1 MIPQNVTSVLRWIR
15 KNRYLNIISVTLLAF
30 SILLAGRSCSDKP
43 VLLPSI
49 TTLKA
54 NDADITSNSAILK
67 GHIKYLGNQK
77 IIEYGIELSKN
88 QLFAPS
94 DTNGIKSA
102 PDTGIFAIEFKNLD
116 PGTLYYFKAYV
127 VINTAQVYS
136 QNVEKF
142 TTKEK

>member
-1 MIPQNVTSVLRWIR
+1 M
-15 KNRYLNIISVTLLAF
+15 KAIIDRLKTLKFLTTLLLV
-30 SILLAGRSCSDKP
+30 LLVLIFIKSCSDEP
-43 VLLPSI
+43 VVMPIL
-49 TTLKA
+49 TTLA
-54 NDADITSNSAILK
+54 VNPDNVTRSSAILK
-67 GHIKYLGNQK
+67 GRIIYLGNAR

-127 VINTAQVYS
+127 VINTAQFYS
-136 QNVEKF
+136 QNVERF
-142 TTKEK
+142 TTKVK